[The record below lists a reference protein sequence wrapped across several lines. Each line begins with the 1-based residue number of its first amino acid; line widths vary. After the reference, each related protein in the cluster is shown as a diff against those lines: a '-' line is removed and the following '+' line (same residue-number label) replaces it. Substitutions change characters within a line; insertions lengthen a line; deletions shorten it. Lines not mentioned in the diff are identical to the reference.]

1 MTIGAD
7 PGIVFLY
14 ITHPSMQLGAI
25 VPADLWNALSK
36 YLISQSCFFFF
47 SFFFIFLD
55 TNSCTTCCI
64 QRLYIFFLA
73 WDKMLC
79 RNEVY
84 ELKCSE
90 GIVACVPS
98 LPLLQAP
105 WKHCLV
111 LRAQSKTAQEP
122 LYYRAICYI
131 MDYSMLVQSLLK
143 HAITPK
149 DFKNMNLQG
158 DQRKGH

>member
-7 PGIVFLY
+7 PGIVFFY
-14 ITHPSMQLGAI
+14 IIHPSMQLGAI
-25 VPADLWNALSK
+25 IPADLWISFLSFLFFFLKAFFSFCNALSK
-36 YLISQSCFFFF
+36 YLISQCCFF

-55 TNSCTTCCI
+55 TNSGTTCCI
-64 QRLYIFFLA
+64 QRAFFFFLA
-73 WDKMLC
+73 WDQLLC

-90 GIVACVPS
+90 SRVACVPS

-111 LRAQSKTAQEP
+111 LRAQRKTAQEP

-131 MDYSMLVQSLLK
+131 MDYSMLV
-143 HAITPK
+143 
-149 DFKNMNLQG
+149 
-158 DQRKGH
+158 

>member
-1 MTIGAD
+1 
-7 PGIVFLY
+7 
-14 ITHPSMQLGAI
+14 
-25 VPADLWNALSK
+25 
-36 YLISQSCFFFF
+36 
-47 SFFFIFLD
+47 
-55 TNSCTTCCI
+55 
-64 QRLYIFFLA
+64 
-73 WDKMLC
+73 MLC
-79 RNEVY
+79 RNEVC

-158 DQRKGH
+158 DQLKGY

>member
-1 MTIGAD
+1 
-7 PGIVFLY
+7 
-14 ITHPSMQLGAI
+14 
-25 VPADLWNALSK
+25 
-36 YLISQSCFFFF
+36 
-47 SFFFIFLD
+47 
-55 TNSCTTCCI
+55 
-64 QRLYIFFLA
+64 
-73 WDKMLC
+73 MLC